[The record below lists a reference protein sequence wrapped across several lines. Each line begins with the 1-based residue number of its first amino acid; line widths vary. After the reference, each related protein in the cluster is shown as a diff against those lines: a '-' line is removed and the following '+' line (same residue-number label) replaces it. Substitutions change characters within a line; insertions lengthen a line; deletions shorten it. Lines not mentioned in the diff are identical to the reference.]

1 MTGPA
6 LFRDKDGD
14 RLVSEGSRFD
24 TAGPD
29 FGLSVVVV
37 TYNEADR
44 IEACLGAVLESCR
57 SFDGVEVVL
66 VDSRSS
72 DRTVDLATHYPIRIY
87 RLHPSAERTP
97 ESGRFV
103 GTRVTAGDRVPYLD
117 GDTVVSPAWLA
128 AAAER
133 LGTDPAVAGVD
144 GYLNESDAS
153 SESAVEALRGVV
165 LYDRAALSAVGGFD
179 PFLHALEDIELGFRL
194 TDAGYR
200 LVRLPSVAATH
211 PFGDGVA
218 ELRRRW
224 ESGYYFG
231 RGQLLRKWV
240 RSPRI
245 LARIA
250 RYSRLYAAM
259 GAWLFTGIGGT
270 LAVGHI
276 GGLVWLC
283 ATLLLVGLC
292 LRIRE
297 QTWVTRKIISVA
309 PVYVGAIV
317 GFLGRHPP
325 ASAYPV
331 EDAELVQS
339 RPRRS
344 HRGPGPG
351 GVR

>member
-1 MTGPA
+1 MSGQA
-6 LFRDKDGD
+6 VLRDNDGD
-14 RLVSEGSRFD
+14 RLVSEIPGSD
-24 TAGPD
+24 TAGPAS
-29 FGLSVVVV
+29 GLSVVVV

-44 IEACLGAVLESCR
+44 IEACLDAVFESCR

-66 VDSRSS
+66 VDSRST
-72 DRTVDLATHYPIRIY
+72 DGTIDLAADYPIRIY
-87 RLHPSAERTP
+87 RLPASVERTP
-97 ESGRFV
+97 GGGRFV
-103 GTRVTAGDRVPYLD
+103 GTQATSGDRVLHVD
-117 GDTVVSPAWLA
+117 GDMVVSPAWLTA
-128 AAAER
+128 AVER
-133 LGTDPAVAGVD
+133 LATDSRVAGVD
-144 GYLNESDAS
+144 GHLNESDAS
-153 SESAVEALRGVV
+153 SESPVEALRGVV

-179 PFLHALEDIELGFRL
+179 PYLHALEDIELGFRL

-245 LARIA
+245 LARTA

-259 GAWLFTGIGGT
+259 GAWLLTGTLGT
-270 LAVGHI
+270 LAVGPV
-276 GGLVWLC
+276 GGLAWLC
-283 ATLLLVGLC
+283 VTFVLVGLC
-292 LRIRE
+292 LRVRGR
-297 QTWVTRKIISVA
+297 TWVKRKVISVV
-309 PVYVGAIV
+309 PVYVGALV

-331 EDAELVQS
+331 EDAELIQT

-344 HRGPGPG
+344 RPDPG